1 MMEGGAGWEPVSG
14 PQRRQPE
21 AAARWGWGGGVAT
34 ALPVNMEGRGR
45 GGLRTVKQGRRGLP
59 ETRPASG
66 MREDTQQARLLERDT
81 FTGASSEWSSVNLP
95 K

>member
-1 MMEGGAGWEPVSG
+1 MG
-14 PQRRQPE
+14 PCQRATAPSPK
-21 AAARWGWGGGVAT
+21 ASCTVGKGGVAT
-34 ALPVNMEGRGR
+34 VLPVNMEGRGR

-59 ETRPASG
+59 ETRPTPG
-66 MREDTQQARLLERDT
+66 VREDTQQARLLERDT